1 MMFMFFETR
10 IEDLTAKWQFGIE
23 VQKKPQ
29 FTVMTPEP
37 LL

>member
-1 MMFMFFETR
+1 MLMLLEIR

-23 VQKKPQ
+23 VQKKAQ
-29 FTVMTPEP
+29 FTDMSPEP